1 MKIMSHYPVGKE
13 KHKSSRHSMAGLRDR
28 KRLSRPLE
36 PIASYKTQILDGI
49 QFFTTVRLTQNSLM
63 ITGDTKEGKGIK
75 VIEIGRD

>member
-13 KHKSSRHSMAGLRDR
+13 KNKSSRHSMAGLRDR

-36 PIASYKTQILDGI
+36 PIESYKTQILDGI